1 MRKALTPLGETEM
14 EILHHVWELGEASV
28 SDVQQKI
35 LETRKVAYTTV
46 MTVMKNLADKKY
58 LKYRK
63 EGLSYI
69 YSAAI
74 QPDEVRYKLVD
85 RLIDKVFHG
94 SPKDLVQAL
103 VQNEK
108 LTDKERSEIIKMID
122 KLED

>member
-14 EILHHVWELGEASV
+14 EVLHHVWELGEASV